1 MEDKY
6 TFTCIARIEY
16 WNNWTEEYEK
26 ENITFTGISNFT
38 EAMTLIESWYGKDL
52 EWCDIR
58 LLDSPFIIIAD
69 DTYKKILE
77 GKPV

>member
-16 WNNWTEEYEK
+16 WNDCKEEFEK
-26 ENITFTGISNFT
+26 ETITFTGVSNFT

-58 LLDSPFIIIAD
+58 FIDTPFIVITD
-69 DTYKKILE
+69 DTYKKMLD
-77 GKPV
+77 GKPI